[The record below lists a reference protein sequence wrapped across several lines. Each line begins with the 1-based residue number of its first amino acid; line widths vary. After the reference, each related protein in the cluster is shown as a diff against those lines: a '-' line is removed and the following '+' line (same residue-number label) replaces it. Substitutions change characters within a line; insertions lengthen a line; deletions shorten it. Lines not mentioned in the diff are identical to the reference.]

1 MLKVSD
7 SQMYEKIQKCIPAIK
22 AATLRLKLSH
32 ILLLLLVTVK
42 MEIAV

>member
-1 MLKVSD
+1 MLTFKVRD
-7 SQMYEKIQKCIPAIK
+7 SQLQKCIPAIK